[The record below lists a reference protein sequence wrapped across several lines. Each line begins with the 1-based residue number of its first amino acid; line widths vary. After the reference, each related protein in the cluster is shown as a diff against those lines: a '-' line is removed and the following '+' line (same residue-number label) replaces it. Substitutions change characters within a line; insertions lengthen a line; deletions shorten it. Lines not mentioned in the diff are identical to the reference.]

1 MTLSFDRL
9 QQNNHTRFTTSKGS
23 TQMISLSSIRPGGM
37 RLWSVALALLT
48 ISAITFTPLAT
59 ALAQDEATPTEEVSA
74 EAPTEETAPATEETP
89 AEEAPAEE
97 EAAPT
102 LESLAAAVAENGE
115 NSNILW
121 TCLAAFLV
129 FFMQA
134 GFAMVE
140 AGFTR
145 AKNACNILMKNLM
158 DFSIGSLAFWAL
170 GFGIMFG
177 VTDGFIGTN
186 LFFFDATS
194 EAATAAEFSS
204 VGFGWAFLIFQT
216 VFAATAATIVSG
228 AMAERTRFVGYMA
241 Y

>member
-1 MTLSFDRL
+1 MTSLLS
-9 QQNNHTRFTTSKGS
+9 T
-23 TQMISLSSIRPGGM
+23 RPGGT

-48 ISAITFTPLAT
+48 ISAITFAPMTT
-59 ALAQDEATPTEEVSA
+59 VVAQGEATPTEEVSA
-74 EAPTEETAPATEETP
+74 EAPTEEATP
-89 AEEAPAEE
+89 VEEAAPVEAEE

-170 GFGIMFG
+170 GFGVMFG
-177 VTDGFIGTN
+177 ITDGFIGTN
-186 LFFFDATS
+186 LFFFDASS
-194 EAATAAEFSS
+194 ESAAAAEFSS
-204 VGFGWAFLIFQT
+204 VGFGWAFLLFQT
-216 VFAATAATIVSG
+216 VF
-228 AMAERTRFVGYMA
+228 
-241 Y
+241 